1 MENHQML
8 FLKKNYG
15 FFQVSFIINK
25 TLKAEERDMDKYLI
39 QPETCVNLDDFTTY
53 YDGEIKKKDGKAR
66 LKEHNKTL
74 RDLQELLYAEGK
86 RKVLVILQGIDTSG
100 KDSTIEHVFGDVN
113 PQGTKVVNF
122 KVPSKK
128 ELAHDYLWR
137 VHQHTPG
144 SGEIVIFNRSHYE
157 DVLVVRVHDLVP
169 ESVWGKRYEHIN
181 AFEKLLADEGTTI
194 MKFFLNVS
202 KKEQAE
208 RFLARLDRPQKRWK
222 FNPDDLEERKHWDH
236 YKAAYE
242 DMLSRT
248 STPWAPWYVIP
259 CDRKWYRNLVIAS
272 IIEDTIKNLEMQY
285 PAEVENIDSYRDR
298 LETMIAEG

>member
-1 MENHQML
+1 
-8 FLKKNYG
+8 
-15 FFQVSFIINK
+15 VSFIIRQTSPEK
-25 TLKAEERDMDKYLI
+25 ERIMDKYHI
-39 QPETCVNLDDFTTY
+39 PPDTRVDLDDFETY
-53 YDGEIKKKDGKAR
+53 YTGEIKKKAGKAK

-74 RDLQELLYAEGK
+74 RDLQELLYAENK

-100 KDSTIEHVFGDVN
+100 KDGTIEHVFGDVN

-144 SGEIVIFNRSHYE
+144 IGEIVIFNRSHYE
-157 DVLVVRVHDLVP
+157 DVLVVRVHELVP
-169 ESVWGKRYEHIN
+169 ESVWGKRYDHIN

-202 KKEQAE
+202 KKEQAQ
-208 RFLARLDRPQKRWK
+208 RFLARLDRPHKRWK
-222 FNPDDLEERKHWDH
+222 FNPDDLEERKHWDD
-236 YKAAYE
+236 YKSAYE

-259 CDRKWYRNLVIAS
+259 CDRKWYRNLVIAA
-272 IIEDTIKNLEMQY
+272 IVEDTIKNLDMQY
-285 PAEVENIDSYRDR
+285 PAEVENIESYRDQ
-298 LETMIAEG
+298 LETMISEG

>member
-1 MENHQML
+1 
-8 FLKKNYG
+8 
-15 FFQVSFIINK
+15 
-25 TLKAEERDMDKYLI
+25 MDKYRI
-39 QPETCVNLDDFTTY
+39 HPDTKVNLDDFTTY
-53 YDGEIKKKDGKAR
+53 YSGEITKKVGKDR

-74 RDLQELLYAEGK
+74 RDLQELLFAEHK
-86 RKVLVILQGIDTSG
+86 QKVLIVLQGIDTSG

-113 PQGTKVVNF
+113 PQGTKVANF
-122 KVPSKK
+122 KVPTAK

-169 ESVWGKRYEHIN
+169 KEVWGRRYEHIN

-208 RFLARLDRPQKRWK
+208 RFLARLDRPHKRWK
-222 FNPDDLEERKHWDH
+222 FNPGDLEERKHWDD
-236 YKAAYE
+236 YKAAFE
-242 DMLSRT
+242 DMLSLT
-248 STPWAPWYVIP
+248 SKPWAPWYLIP
-259 CDRKWYRNLVIAS
+259 SDRKWYRNLVVAS
-272 IIEDTIKNLEMQY
+272 IIEETIKNLDMQY
-285 PAEVENIDSYRDR
+285 PAEVEDIDAYRGR
-298 LETMIAEG
+298 LEAMVSGE